1 MTQQGYLIARNRR
14 ADAFFTSAS
23 SYDRPSWVALTEAK
37 KYATAEMAQAAAT
50 KLYRHGAYE
59 ARIVSL
65 QEAMAFDFP
74 EEDMAGK
81 KQEIPPMEL
90 PNDEEALAQQSD
102 EGGMVAAEQQPASD
116 GDENNGGEDDELE
129 DLVDQA
135 SGEEPGMKPRNSS
148 AGEELAQR
156 LSSGEGGLDGGGL
169 DDDREQGLGESAE
182 MPAKPPADAQ
192 PSENDKTANKLPKTP
207 AIKYKDPSEEENP
220 ADDESANSVILPH
233 DQKIKIPAEVMTAL
247 NTAIAEFDKGATYA
261 GNQNDDK
268 ASFCMTVADAFK
280 SLKANLDFGTV
291 AGLKSAQ
298 INMTSWMNPITS
310 HLPEV
315 VQKFIYM
322 GGKKQTL
329 QNMFDMKRP
338 SRV

>member
-1 MTQQGYLIARNRR
+1 MTQQGYLIARNRS

-23 SYDRPSWVALTEAK
+23 SYDRPKWVPLAEAK
-37 KYATAEMAQAAAT
+37 KYPTAELAEAAAS

-65 QEAMAFDFP
+65 QEAMSFDFP
-74 EEDMAGK
+74 DEDIDGK
-81 KQEIPPMEL
+81 KQDIAPMEL
-90 PNDEEALAQQSD
+90 PNDEEAMAEQGD
-102 EGGMVAAEQQPASD
+102 KGEMVAAEQQPAVD
-116 GDENNGGEDDELE
+116 GDQNNGGQDDELE

-135 SGEEPGMKPRNSS
+135 GGEEPSMKPRNSES
-148 AGEELAQR
+148 GEELAQR
-156 LSSGEGGLDGGGL
+156 LSSGEGGLDS
-169 DDDREQGLGESAE
+169 RIGESAT
-182 MPAKPPADAQ
+182 MPAKPPLDAQ

-207 AIKYKDPSEEENP
+207 AIKYKDPSELENP

-233 DQKIKIPAEVMTAL
+233 DEKIKIPAEVMTAL

-280 SLKANLDFGTV
+280 SLKANLDQGTV
-291 AGLKSAQ
+291 AGLKAAQ
-298 INMTSWMNPITS
+298 VNMTSWMNPITS

-322 GGKKQTL
+322 GGRKPTL

>member
-1 MTQQGYLIARNRR
+1 MTPQGYLIARNRS

-37 KYATAEMAQAAAT
+37 KYATAELAQAAAT

-59 ARIVSL
+59 ARIVSV

-74 EEDMAGK
+74 PEDAEGK
-81 KQEIPPMEL
+81 KQDVAPVAL

-102 EGGMVAAEQQPASD
+102 KGEMVAAEQQPAPD
-116 GDENNGGEDDELE
+116 GDENNGGLDDELE

-135 SGEEPGMKPRNSS
+135 SGEEPGMKPRNSES
-148 AGEELAQR
+148 GEELAQR
-156 LSSGEGGLDGGGL
+156 LSSGEGGL
-169 DDDREQGLGESAE
+169 GESAT
-182 MPAKPPADAQ
+182 MPAKPPLDAQ
-192 PSENDKTANKLPKTP
+192 PSENDKTADKLPKTP
-207 AIKYKDPSEEENP
+207 AIKYKDPSELENP

-233 DQKIKIPAEVMTAL
+233 DEKIKIPSEVMTAL

-280 SLKANLDFGTV
+280 SLKANLDQGTV
-291 AGLKSAQ
+291 AGLKAAQ
-298 INMTSWMNPITS
+298 VNMTSWMNPITS

-322 GGKKQTL
+322 GGRKPTL